1 LHRLSSSFV
10 LGYHGCD
17 REVAESLLNGTPFNS
32 SQNDWDWLG
41 HSVYFWEA
49 NPLRGLEFAR
59 VLQKWR
65 AENGRLP
72 EIREPYVI
80 GAVVDLGLCLDLFS
94 SSGTEAVARAY
105 EDFVAYCETA
115 GIPVPENSGGTDL
128 PYRNLDCAVIN
139 HLHSVLERA
148 QHPAFDSVKGP
159 FIEGGTIY
167 PGSGFSRKTH
177 VQICVRNLACI
188 KGVFRVPDNQLET

>member
-1 LHRLSSSFV
+1 LHSLSSSFV

-17 REVAESLLNGTPFNS
+17 REVAESLLNGAPFDS

-41 HSVYFWEA
+41 HGVYFWEV
-49 NPLRGLEFAR
+49 NPVRGLEFAH
-59 VLQKWR
+59 VLQRWR

-72 EIREPYVI
+72 QIREPYVI
-80 GAVVDLGLCLDLFS
+80 GAVVDLGFCLDLFS
-94 SSGTEAVARAY
+94 SSGTEAIARAY
-105 EDFVAYCETA
+105 GDFVAHCTEA

-139 HLHSVLERA
+139 HLHNIRKQAGLA
-148 QHPAFDSVKGP
+148 AFDSVRGP

-167 PGSGFSRKTH
+167 PGSGFRRKTH
-177 VQICVRNLACI
+177 IQICIRNLACI
-188 KGVFRVPDNQLET
+188 KGVFRVPDDQLEP